1 MAEQK
6 RKFLV
11 MVMHGPENPEMA
23 TLAFMTATAALAS
36 NIEVVMGFQSNGT
49 ALVKKGV
56 ADSIEA
62 PGAAPLRD
70 LLQMY
75 LEAGGRMLVC
85 GVCAEA
91 RKIAPHDLTDG
102 ASIAGAATFVAEAAD
117 ATNVFTY

>member
-36 NIEVVMGFQSNGT
+36 NIDVVMGFQSHG
-49 ALVKKGV
+49 AELVKKGV

-62 PGAAPLRD
+62 PSAPALRD
-70 LLQMY
+70 LMKMY

-85 GVCAEA
+85 GVCTKA
-91 RKIAPHDLTDG
+91 RKIAPHDLIGG
-102 ASIAGAATFVAEAAD
+102 ASIVGAATFVAEAAE